1 MPIATKN
8 FSLLLAWRYLN
19 PRRAVLS
26 IISLVSVAGVA
37 FGVMALIVVLAV
49 MEGLERDVKGR
60 LLGSTPHVLL
70 EFAPDGERKPAEDW
84 RGAAAAAAGVPGV
97 VSATAHLQDN
107 VVIDFNGLQRPVTF
121 RAIDTSDPA
130 QVEGVD
136 SMLFLSEYPESTTD
150 IGLEDR
156 VVVSSILAEGF
167 GLHVGGVVQLISTRN
182 FREVLSV
189 YRGTEQAAAAERFA
203 EPLGEVRLML
213 ANAWKATAAGEE
225 VPEPALKEAYDKLLG
240 IYLNEP
246 LRAPEKEAIEAALV
260 TMDAGVPNADR
271 SLYAFDPGSR
281 AALEAALNRL
291 NGLDLEKIDAEAL
304 KNLKNIVLPKD
315 VTIAGV
321 YQASQHVITPDIF
334 MPLHLAQE
342 LTGLEDAVQGVA
354 LRVTDA
360 YQAERE
366 IAPVLAKLPE
376 GWIASTW
383 MDQYKEWFGL
393 IARERM
399 IMYFVLG
406 VIIVLAAFSMMGV
419 MLTVTLQKKR
429 EIGVMK
435 ALGATSAQIVRVF
448 LYQGMFLGLLGALGG
463 LGLGRL
469 VIYFRGSIQDLARV
483 LGSDP
488 FPPRFHGFDRI
499 PAFMNPTEH
508 FWIALGAFTI
518 CSLAAL
524 VPAAFAARND
534 AARSLRNL

>member
-1 MPIATKN
+1 
-8 FSLLLAWRYLN
+8 
-19 PRRAVLS
+19 VLS

-60 LLGSTPHVLL
+60 LLGSTPHILL
-70 EFAPDGERKPAEDW
+70 EFAPAGMRQPAEDW
-84 RGAAAAAAGVPGV
+84 RDISTAALSVPGV
-97 VSATAHLQDN
+97 VSATPHVQDN
-107 VVIDFNGLQRPVTF
+107 VVIDFEGLQRPVTF
-121 RAIDTSDPA
+121 RAIDTTDPA
-130 QVEGVD
+130 QVEGIKA
-136 SMLFLSEYPESTTD
+136 MLYLAQYPESTAD
-150 IGLEDR
+150 LGLEKR
-156 VVVSSILAEGF
+156 VVISSLLAESF
-167 GLHVGGVVQLISTRN
+167 NLQVGQTVQLISTRN

-189 YRGTEQAAAAERFA
+189 YRGTEEAAAAERFA
-203 EPLGEVRLML
+203 GPLAEVRSILTS
-213 ANAWKATAAGEE
+213 AWRTGGAAEE
-225 VPEPALKEAYDKLLG
+225 IPEPALDEAHQKLLA
-240 IYLNEP
+240 ILAEP
-246 LRAPEKEAIEAALV
+246 LREPEKEAITEAVLAMEL
-260 TMDAGVPNADR
+260 GEPNADH
-271 SLYAFDPGSR
+271 SLYTFKPGVR
-281 AALEAALNRL
+281 AAVEAHLNEL
-291 NGLDLEKIDAEAL
+291 NGLDLEKIDAAAL
-304 KNLKNIVLPKD
+304 KNLREIVLPID
-315 VTIAGV
+315 ATVIGV

-334 MPLHLAQE
+334 MPLDLAQE
-342 LTGLEDAVQGVA
+342 LTGLKGGVQGVA
-354 LRVTDA
+354 LRVADA
-360 YQAERE
+360 YRAEE
-366 IAPVLAKLPE
+366 QIQPVLAKLPE
-376 GWIASTW
+376 GWIATTW
-383 MDQYKEWFGL
+383 MDQYKEWFAL

-419 MLTVTLQKKR
+419 MLTVTMQKKR

-448 LYQGMFLGLLGALGG
+448 LYQGMVLGVIGAIGG

-469 VIYFRGSIQDLARV
+469 VIHFRGSIQDFARM

-508 FWIALGAFTI
+508 FWIAVGAFTI

>member
-1 MPIATKN
+1 M
-8 FSLLLAWRYLN
+8 
-19 PRRAVLS
+19 LS

-49 MEGLERDVKGR
+49 MEGLERDVKNR
-60 LLGSTPHVLL
+60 LLGSTPHILL
-70 EFAPDGERKPAEDW
+70 EFAPDGMRLPAQDW
-84 RGAAAAAAGVPGV
+84 RETSAAALTVPGI
-97 VSATAHLQDN
+97 VSATPHVQDN
-107 VVIDFNGLQRPVTF
+107 VVIDYEGLQRPVTF
-121 RAIDTSDPA
+121 RAIDTSDAA
-130 QVEGVD
+130 QVEGIK
-136 SMLFLSEYPESTTD
+136 SMLYLAQYPQSTAD
-150 IGLEDR
+150 LGIEDR
-156 VVVSSILAEGF
+156 VVISSILAEGF
-167 GLHVGGVVQLISTRN
+167 NLHVGETVQLIATRN

-189 YRGTEQAAAAERFA
+189 YRATEEGPAAERFA
-203 EPLGEVRLML
+203 APLTAVRAILTSQ
-213 ANAWKATAAGEE
+213 WKTTATTEE
-225 VPEPALKEAYDKLLG
+225 APAQPLQEAYDHLTTMLA
-240 IYLNEP
+240 EP
-246 LRAPEKEAIEAALV
+246 LRQPEREAIEAALV
-260 TMDAGVPNADR
+260 AMDAGEPNAER
-271 SLYAFDPGSR
+271 SAYGFLPGSR
-281 AALEAALNRL
+281 AAVEAALDGL
-291 NGLDLEKIDAEAL
+291 NGLDLEKIDTEAL

-315 VTIAGV
+315 VVIAGV
-321 YQASQHVITPDIF
+321 YQASQHVITPDLF

-342 LTGLEDAVQGVA
+342 VTGLKDGVQGVA

-360 YQAERE
+360 Y
-366 IAPVLAKLPE
+366 LADRHVKPLLAALPA

-383 MDQYKEWFGL
+383 MDQYQEWFSL

-448 LYQGMFLGLLGALGG
+448 LYQGMVLGVIGAIGG

-469 VIYFRGSIQDLARV
+469 VIYFRGSIQDFARM

-508 FWIALGAFTI
+508 FWIAVGAFAI